1 MHRDE
6 IKRVKVKDKRPMNP
20 LILRLA
26 LKFFRRAA
34 TWVSWFSGLFFILL
48 NAKAISYMM
57 SDPGYYYFKNTER
70 DAIQAC
76 ISMLGIGYLT
86 FLFLLCPMVFFIPF
100 VARMTPFPRALLR
113 KSAKLIF
120 ITAASSMSTGLVY
133 GFACFG
139 MRFFLRKMRLFN
151 VQTTCVS
158 QFG

>member
-1 MHRDE
+1 MYSDG
-6 IKRVKVKDKRPMNP
+6 IKRVEVKDERSKNP
-20 LILRLA
+20 LMLRIA
-26 LKFFRRAA
+26 LKLFRRAA

-57 SDPGYYYFKNTER
+57 SEPGSYYFKNSER
-70 DAIQAC
+70 DASQAC

-100 VARMTPFPRALLR
+100 VARMTPCPRAFFR

-120 ITAASSMSTGLVY
+120 ITAASSMLAGLVY

-139 MRFFLRKMRLFN
+139 SRFF
-151 VQTTCVS
+151 S
-158 QFG
+158 